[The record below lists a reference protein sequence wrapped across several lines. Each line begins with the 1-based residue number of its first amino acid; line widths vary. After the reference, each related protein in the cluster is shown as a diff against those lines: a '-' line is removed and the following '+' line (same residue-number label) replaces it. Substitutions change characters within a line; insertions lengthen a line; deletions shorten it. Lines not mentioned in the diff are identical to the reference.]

1 MEIRSNLNGDELKVE
16 LSGEINALTAPELS
30 TFLAPHIEKIKS
42 LVLIS
47 RNVTLFHQR
56 ESACCCLLSRR

>member
-42 LVLIS
+42 LV
-47 RNVTLFHQR
+47 F
-56 ESACCCLLSRR
+56 